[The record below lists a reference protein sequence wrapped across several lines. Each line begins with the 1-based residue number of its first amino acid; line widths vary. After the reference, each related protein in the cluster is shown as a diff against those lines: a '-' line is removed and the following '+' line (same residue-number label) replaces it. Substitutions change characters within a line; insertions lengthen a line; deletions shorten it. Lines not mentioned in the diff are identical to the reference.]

1 MIKYDRL
8 WVYLKKHGVSQYRLI
23 VSGISHS
30 TLTRLKRNQ
39 PVNTET
45 LDKLCAILDCQLE
58 DIAGYVKEDVHI
70 IQKQE

>member
-8 WVYLKKHGVSQYRLI
+8 WEYLKKTGVSQYRLI

-39 PVNTET
+39 PVSTET
-45 LDKLCAILDCQLE
+45 LDKLCTLLDCGLE
-58 DIAGYVKEDVHI
+58 EIVEFEKVK
-70 IQKQE
+70 

>member
-8 WVYLKKHGVSQYRLI
+8 WEYLKKSEVSQYRLI

-39 PVNTET
+39 PVSTET
-45 LDKLCAILDCQLE
+45 LDKLCTILDCGLDE
-58 DIAGYVKEDVHI
+58 IVEFVKG
-70 IQKQE
+70 K